1 MSMMIIYDYN
11 TYRFTIL
18 KFSRNIV
25 CYMISIIGSGR
36 VGSAT
41 AFLIASNSVDD
52 VQLVNRHKEKAM
64 GQALDISN
72 AIPQTSQYSIVAT
85 DYSELKNSDVIVIS
99 ASTGTYTANRTE
111 LLSDQVQ
118 MIKDIAKQIK
128 QYAKNSN
135 VLIISNPVDVLTYF
149 FQKES
154 GFPRER
160 VLGVASSL
168 DSSRFRYLMAKELNT
183 NQSEIENAL
192 VLGEHGDSMVPVY
205 SLAKWKEKPILE
217 IFNETQIHKIKGDL
231 IFYWKI
237 LREYKG
243 PSIFGIA
250 KNSFDVIKALI
261 QNKEISIPIS
271 ILLNGE
277 YGISDVSLGIP
288 AKISINNTDI
298 QEIHLMDSELDSLH
312 KSAQTIK
319 AYIKSV

>member
-1 MSMMIIYDYN
+1 
-11 TYRFTIL
+11 
-18 KFSRNIV
+18 
-25 CYMISIIGSGR
+25 MISIIGSGR
-36 VGSAT
+36 VGSAI
-41 AFLIASNSVDD
+41 AFLIASNSIDNI
-52 VQLVNRHKEKAM
+52 QLVNRHKEKAL

-72 AIPQTSQYSIVAT
+72 AIPQASQFSIVAT
-85 DYSELKNSDVIVIS
+85 DYSELKNSDIVVIS

-128 QYAKNSN
+128 QHAKNSK
-135 VLIISNPVDVLTYF
+135 VLIISNPVDVLTYY

-168 DSSRFRYLMAKELNT
+168 DSSRFRYLLARKLNT

-192 VLGEHGDSMVPVY
+192 VLGEHGDSMVPIY
-205 SLAKWKEKPILE
+205 SLAKWKGKPVLD
-217 IFNETQIHKIKGDL
+217 IFDEEQIHKIKGDL

-250 KNSFDVIKALI
+250 KNSFDIIKALI
-261 QNKEISIPIS
+261 QNKEISVPVS

-277 YGISDVSLGIP
+277 YGISDVSLGVPTIIT
-288 AKISINNTDI
+288 KNSTDI
-298 QEIHLMDSELDSLH
+298 QELSLMDSELDSLH

-319 AYIKSV
+319 EYIKSA

>member
-1 MSMMIIYDYN
+1 
-11 TYRFTIL
+11 
-18 KFSRNIV
+18 
-25 CYMISIIGSGR
+25 MISIIGSGR
-36 VGSAT
+36 VGSAI
-41 AFLIASNSVDD
+41 AFLIASNSIDNI
-52 VQLVNRHKEKAM
+52 QLVNRHKEKAL
-64 GQALDISN
+64 GQALDILN
-72 AIPQTSQYSIVAT
+72 AIPQTSQFTIVAT
-85 DYSELKNSDVIVIS
+85 DYSEIKNSDIIVIS

-118 MIKDIAKQIK
+118 MIKDIARQIK
-128 QYAKNSN
+128 QHAKNSK
-135 VLIISNPVDVLTYF
+135 VLIVSNPVDVLTYY

-168 DSSRFRYLMAKELNT
+168 DSSRFRYLIARELNT

-192 VLGEHGDSMVPVY
+192 VLGEHGDSMVPIY
-205 SLAKWKEKPILE
+205 SLVKWKGRQILD
-217 IFNETQIHKIKGDL
+217 IFDEEQIHKIKGDL

-250 KNSFDVIKALI
+250 KNSFDIIKALI
-261 QNKEISIPIS
+261 QNNEISVPVS

-277 YGISDVSLGIP
+277 YGIFDVSLGVP
-288 AKISINNTDI
+288 ANITKNRTVI
-298 QEIHLMDSELDSLH
+298 QEITLIDSELDSLQ

-319 AYIKSV
+319 EYIKSA